1 MAGLGSESA
10 LPGLDV
16 LFGVPRG
23 ADSFE
28 GDQGSSAARGHG
40 ELFFGSERGAL
51 TDLSA
56 AEGDVAHPSDFPVRR
71 SSLNCTLTMVP

>member
-1 MAGLGSESA
+1 MCSLASRAARTASKVTKAA
-10 LPGLDV
+10 LPQD
-16 LFGVPRG
+16 
-23 ADSFE
+23 E
-28 GDQGSSAARGHG
+28 RGHG